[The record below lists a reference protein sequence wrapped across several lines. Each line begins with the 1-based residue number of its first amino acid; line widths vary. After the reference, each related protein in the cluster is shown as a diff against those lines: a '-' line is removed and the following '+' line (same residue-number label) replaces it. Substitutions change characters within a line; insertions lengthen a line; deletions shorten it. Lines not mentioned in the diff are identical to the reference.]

1 MRLHRLFWLVS
12 LLLAG
17 AVLGLSLRIV
27 VVEWSRAAQARS
39 GLEAMEHLG
48 HLLRAAEMASRER
61 GPANGV
67 LGDDLPGDP
76 AKHERLAQARARTD
90 AAFCVDQHWR

>member
-12 LLLAG
+12 LLLAS

-27 VVEWSRAAQARS
+27 VIEWSRAVQARN

-48 HLLRAAEMASRER
+48 NLLLAAEMASRER

-76 AKHERLAQARARTD
+76 AKHERLAQARAHRRRLRR
-90 AAFCVDQHWR
+90 A